1 MMQRYYAAMG
11 TLCQLISLIACCLC
25 VSGHPQ
31 EKSAS
36 RPSSSK
42 QGAGLFSANCSSC
55 HGLDGR
61 GGERAP
67 NIAGKRELQKLSNA
81 ELEKIVRDGVP
92 GTGMP
97 SFSSLGNAKIQA
109 IAKHLRRLQG
119 EDSMEPLPGSSAMGK
134 ALFFGKA
141 GCSGCHMVNG
151 AGGFIGS
158 DLSAYARS
166 KPSSEIRDVI
176 IKPAKRLNGNETAVT
191 VTTQDGQTLTGIARN
206 EDNFSLQLQTQDGSF
221 HFFDKSHVRQI
232 EYRPEPLMPSDYGA
246 RLSKQEL
253 NDIISYLMDMSRS
266 AQSVAEPKRAKSEQ
280 FQDY

>member
-1 MMQRYYAAMG
+1 MKHRYYAA

-31 EKSAS
+31 EKSVS

-42 QGAGLFSANCSSC
+42 QGTGLFSANCSSC

-97 SFSSLGNAKIQA
+97 SFRSLGNAKIQA
-109 IAKHLRRLQG
+109 IVKHLRRLQG
-119 EDSMEPLPGSSAMGK
+119 EDSMEPLPGSSAGGK
-134 ALFFGKA
+134 SLFFGKA

-151 AGGFIGS
+151 AGGFMGS

-221 HFFDKSHVRQI
+221 HFFDKSNVRQI
-232 EYRPEPLMPSDYGA
+232 EYRSEPLMPSDYGT
-246 RLSKQEL
+246 RLSKPEL
-253 NDIISYLMDMSRS
+253 NDIISYLMDLSRS
-266 AQSVAEPKRAKSEQ
+266 TQSVAEPKRAKSEQ